1 MHTTASVTIP
11 MQMRPKSL
19 SQIIIM
25 LGWQEQIFP
34 FFWIHFLCLLKT
46 HLKVPPTLE
55 VYLFRENAEDL
66 TR

>member
-19 SQIIIM
+19 SQIIV
-25 LGWQEQIFP
+25 LYRFFLFLDTFP
-34 FFWIHFLCLLKT
+34 LFTYNTSK
-46 HLKVPPTLE
+46 TLE